1 MVYADV
7 PQVRQMQ
14 IAECLVGDDIGMI
27 IFMTKN
33 DRGVLS

>member
-14 IAECLVGDDIGMI
+14 IVECLVGDDIGM
-27 IFMTKN
+27 TE
-33 DRGVLS
+33 VC